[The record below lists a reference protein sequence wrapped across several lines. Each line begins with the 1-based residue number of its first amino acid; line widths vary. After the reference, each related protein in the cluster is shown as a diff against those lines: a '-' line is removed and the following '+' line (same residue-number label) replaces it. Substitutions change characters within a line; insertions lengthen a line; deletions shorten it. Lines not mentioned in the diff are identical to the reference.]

1 MPIPAIIA
9 ALMAAMGGGGAAAAT
24 AGGGAALGG
33 MGAALG
39 KGAIGAGTSIGALT
53 SKVASP
59 ALGINL
65 AGPASALA
73 KTGGFGPAATAAD
86 IYGPAGKIAGPEAQQ
101 TAARELASKAPKGG
115 GKGKGGAPLAPVGSG
130 PATEL
135 PQGVPPGSGD
145 NQFHLGQLPQQQGGE
160 NPGIPEFMY
169 LRGLPRLSPQMKGQA
184 LAQLYRR

>member
-24 AGGGAALGG
+24 GGGGAALGG

-39 KGAIGAGTSIGALT
+39 KGAGAPIGALT

-65 AGPASALA
+65 AGPASTLA

-115 GKGKGGAPLAPVGSG
+115 GKGKGGAPLAPIAGG
-130 PATEL
+130 PATEV
-135 PQGVPPGSGD
+135 PQGVAPGSGD
-145 NQFHLGQLPQQQGGE
+145 NQFNLGQPQQQQGGE